1 MFLNFVRKY
10 LLRKNNKVFIRSNCN
25 FEKTIFMGRNK
36 IGRNT
41 DVKESFIG
49 FGTYIG
55 DDCYLRQ
62 CKIGKYCSIG
72 SWIKVVT
79 GKHPLNYVL
88 THPISFNDSLKKLGL
103 SSKKSIPFKEAFE
116 YVTNNYYIEIGNDVW
131 IGQSV
136 EILSGIRISDGAVI
150 AAGAVVTENIGPYE
164 VWGGVPAK
172 LIKKRFN
179 EEEIRKLLDLK
190 IWDKDLKWIQENA
203 DKLSDIKNFI

>member
-1 MFLNFVRKY
+1 MFLNFLRRY

-25 FEKTIFMGRNK
+25 FEKTMGRNK

-103 SSKKSIPFKEAFE
+103 SSKKSIPFKGAFE
-116 YVTNNYYIEIGNDVW
+116 YVTDNYYIEIGNDVW

-164 VWGGVPAK
+164 VWGVPAR

-179 EEEIRKLLDLK
+179 EEEIKKLLDLK